1 MNAHFQVRVSIVIK
15 KTSLS
20 YEGEGAKM
28 VREPI
33 SGKEELEFTPFVE
46 QKLDDLILVKNHR
59 VTEMQTTSFSLQG
72 LLRPQP
78 PSH

>member
-1 MNAHFQVRVSIVIK
+1 MRGREK
-15 KTSLS
+15 
-20 YEGEGAKM
+20 KM

-33 SGKEELEFTPFVE
+33 SGKEELEFTPFLE
-46 QKLDDLILVKNHR
+46 QKLDDLIPDKNNR

-78 PSH
+78 PSR